1 MGSIVITGVS
11 GGMGSAAAAQFLKK
25 GFDVWG
31 LDVKEPVHAGGI
43 RFVGCD
49 LTDPVSVTEACSVI
63 LKEAGSVDAV
73 IHMAGIYDLDSLIE
87 MDEEAFRRIFEIN
100 LFGVYRLNRTIL
112 PMLKEGG
119 RIVITTS
126 ELAPLDPLPFTGIY
140 GITKTALEKYAEALR
155 MELQLIGRSVIV
167 IRPGA
172 VDTGLLDV
180 STEKLDAFCEKTALY
195 SYNAG
200 RFRRIVDKVESR
212 NIAPQVIAKI
222 AYRAVTRKRPR
233 FTYNANRNPLLR
245 LLNLLPLRM
254 QCRIIK
260 GILKEK
266 D

>member
-1 MGSIVITGVS
+1 MGSVVITGVS
-11 GGMGSAAAAQFLKK
+11 GGMGSATAALFVKK
-25 GFDVWG
+25 GYDVWG
-31 LDVKEPVHAGGI
+31 LDVKEPEHAGKMRFI
-43 RFVGCD
+43 RCD
-49 LTDPVSVTEACSVI
+49 LTSLDSVAKACSVI
-63 LKEAGSVDAV
+63 LKETGTVEAV

-112 PMLKEGG
+112 PILREGG

-140 GITKTALEKYAEALR
+140 GITKTALEKYAESLR
-155 MELQLIGRSVIV
+155 MELQLIGRNVIV

-180 STEKLDAFCEKTALY
+180 STERLDAFCEKTALY
-195 SYNAG
+195 SCNAE
-200 RFRRIVDKVESR
+200 RFRKIVNRVESR
-212 NIAPQVIAKI
+212 NIAPQVIAQI
-222 AYRAVTRKRPR
+222 AYRAVTCKKPR
-233 FTYNANRNPLLR
+233 FTYNVNRNPFLR
-245 LLNLLPLRM
+245 LLNLLPLRL

-266 D
+266 N